1 MPRFLGG
8 INQIAPIF
16 AIAFLLTSRI
26 EAAEL
31 PEVEALNSNQQ
42 AYSRSQIQNRQV
54 DLKLDK
60 FNSSISQATQANS
73 VEQLKD
79 VRPIDWSYE
88 ALRSLID
95 RYSCVIGFPA
105 QTYRGD
111 QTVSRYEFV
120 AGLNACLNRIESLFA
135 NSDDIPQEDI
145 DTLLKLMQEF
155 QTDLALLQ
163 GRTDGSQARIEDLQA
178 TQFSTT
184 SKLTGEVIFGLG
196 SILTGSEND
205 NSVLGSRTRLD
216 IKTSLNGND
225 LLFTRLSG
233 GNFTD
238 FSESTATFAENL
250 AFAEPTDND
259 LGLETLY
266 YTFKV
271 GGKTDFI
278 LGATGTGADELA
290 NTVNVLDGDGGSGA
304 ISAFGTRNP
313 IYYPP
318 GDAGMGIRHRPLNQ
332 IEISAG
338 YLASPANQSNSGSG
352 LFNGPFSALGQILF
366 TPNDN
371 LNFAATYIHSY
382 NQSDTK
388 TGSNLA
394 NLRSQS
400 TKLFGTEIST
410 VSNSYGVELSWTVSD
425 RIILGG
431 WGTLSTV
438 RNLSNVSG
446 QIDPGTQNIWNWAT
460 TLALTDLGKE
470 GSMAGIVVGMEPTVT
485 DSTINNLKEDRDRS
499 LHLEAFYQYQV
510 NDNIAITPGVIWI
523 TAPDS
528 NTQNS
533 DDLVIGTVRTTFS
546 F

>member
-8 INQIAPIF
+8 INKIAPIF

-42 AYSRSQIQNRQV
+42 AYSRSQIQNSQV
-54 DLKLDK
+54 ELKLDK

-95 RYSCVIGFPA
+95 RYSCVIGFPD
-105 QTYRGD
+105 QTYRGG

-120 AGLNACLNRIESLFA
+120 AGLNACLNKIESLFA

-216 IKTSLNGND
+216 IKTSFNGND

-238 FSESTATFAENL
+238 FSESTATFAGNL

-313 IYYPP
+313 IYYQP

-338 YLASPANQSNSGSG
+338 YLAYPANQSNSGSG

-382 NQSDTK
+382 NQSDTG

-394 NLRSQS
+394 NLRSLTAELLGAEVS
-400 TKLFGTEIST
+400 TL
-410 VSNSYGVELSWTVSD
+410 SNSYGVELSWTVSD

-431 WGTLSTV
+431 WGALSQV
-438 RNLSNVSG
+438 RNLSNLGG
-446 QIDPGTQNIWNWAT
+446 QIDPGTQDIWNWAT

-470 GSMAGIVVGMEPTVT
+470 GNMAGIVVGMEPTVT
-485 DSTINNLKEDRDRS
+485 DSTIDSVKEDRDRS
-499 LHLEAFYQYQV
+499 WHLEAFYQYQV
-510 NDNIAITPGVIWI
+510 NDNIAITPGVVWI

-533 DDLVIGTVRTTFS
+533 DDLVIGTVRTTLS